1 MPDDEHRIR
10 VALELNA
17 LHSTGA
23 FGDSLE
29 GARIGTGTPIYDIN
43 GEQLYE
49 RIPLT
54 GPGLVGYAD
63 VAVNPAMGAVLMAV
77 SHGLRWNEP
86 ALLRYARQAL
96 AKQLP
101 HSRDPDT
108 ARFVAYSYPK
118 IGVQFRAG
126 AEELALLELYSWRPV
141 PREQTRPPND
151 AAAPFMPSNFERW
164 SFLDKPPVPERLGER
179 RRTFEARVREIEAV
193 PGRHRLGLDRIARGP
208 FSDVVDLKP
217 RGPISTSARGG
228 SPKEVDLTVSDGGT
242 GGNGGVGTGNG
253 GTGAGGTATAGAPS
267 RKGELQFSTRGT
279 NHATCYEI
287 QGQATPVWCVAASV
301 EMLLDFYRY
310 QYTQQRLAKALGLGT
325 TSNPNE
331 LPTGQ
336 ESKVKTVIEAMT
348 SNALKVRIKTDP
360 TWDDFRDEI
369 IANRPVISFVPG
381 HARTVAGYIDTG
393 AVTSELGPFRGL
405 LVYDPWPPKKGV
417 VSRWENIDV
426 QIYTFAF
433 MARLK
438 VA

>member
-1 MPDDEHRIR
+1 MPDDEHRVR

-29 GARIGTGTPIYDIN
+29 GARIGAGTPIYDIN
-43 GEQLYE
+43 GVQLYE

-54 GPGLVGYAD
+54 GPDLAGYAD

-77 SHGLRWNEP
+77 SHGLRWSEA
-86 ALLRYARQAL
+86 ALLRQAQHAL
-96 AKQLP
+96 AKLLP
-101 HSRDPDT
+101 PGSREPDAT
-108 ARFVAYSYPK
+108 RFVAYSYPK
-118 IGVQFRAG
+118 IAVQFLAG
-126 AEELALLELYSWRPV
+126 GEELALLELFSWRPV
-141 PREQTRPPND
+141 PREQERPPND
-151 AAAPFMPSNFERW
+151 VPSPFMPSNFERW
-164 SFLDKPPVPERLGER
+164 SFLDRPPVPEQLGER

-193 PGRHRLGLDRIARGP
+193 PGRHRLALDRIARGP
-208 FSDVVDLKP
+208 FADAVDLTP
-217 RGPISTSARGG
+217 RGPIAGSAPSESRN
-228 SPKEVDLTVSDGGT
+228 EVDMTVSDGGT
-242 GGNGGVGTGNG
+242 GGVGTGNG
-253 GTGAGGTATAGAPS
+253 AGAGGTAAAGAPS
-267 RKGELQFSTRGT
+267 SKGELQFSTRGT
-279 NHATCYEI
+279 NHATCYEV

-325 TSNPNE
+325 TANPTD
-331 LPTGQ
+331 LPAGQ
-336 ESKVKTVIEAMT
+336 EGTVVTVIEAMT
-348 SNALKVRIKTDP
+348 SNALKVKIKADP
-360 TWDDFRDEI
+360 TWADFRDEI
-369 IANRPVISFVPG
+369 VANRPVISFVPG

-393 AVTSELGPFRGL
+393 PVTSALGPFRGL

-417 VSRWENIDV
+417 VSRWENVDV